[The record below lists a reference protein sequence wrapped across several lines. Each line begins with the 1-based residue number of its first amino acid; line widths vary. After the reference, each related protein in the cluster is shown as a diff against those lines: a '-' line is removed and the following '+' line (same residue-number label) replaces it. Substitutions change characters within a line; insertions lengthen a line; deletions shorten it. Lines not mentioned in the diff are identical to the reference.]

1 LSSEKTT
8 GYRLSFIPTLFSLHY
23 LHEDLFLTIER
34 KDVDRFDIWQLGGE
48 TDGTGVIPSLLKR
61 INGSE

>member
-1 LSSEKTT
+1 
-8 GYRLSFIPTLFSLHY
+8 
-23 LHEDLFLTIER
+23 LFLTIER